1 MTNNS
6 ARVTLNPL
14 YGLLPADIATAFS
27 TKLPVEASLL
37 GVETELA
44 QKMAEKR
51 YNEFIHGRHCARL
64 ALAQLGIAPGPI
76 DKGPNRE
83 PLWPESISGT
93 ISHTLHYAAAAV
105 APSRAYRG
113 IGLDMESATPLE
125 DKLFKAICREE
136 ELQEFA
142 RLKLT
147 AEAAGERAK
156 LLFSIKESIYKC
168 LWPCVRQFID
178 FTEMQ
183 VELETDGFSYRAIP
197 HTQKV
202 SAELVSQLQGRY
214 RYDGEL
220 ILSSAWLSTT

>member
-6 ARVTLNPL
+6 ALETLNPL
-14 YGLLPADIATAFS
+14 HGLLPADIAAVFS
-27 TKLPVEASLL
+27 ARLPVEASLL
-37 GVETELA
+37 GVETKLA

-76 DKGPNRE
+76 DKGASRE
-83 PLWPESISGT
+83 PLWPETISGS

-105 APSRAYRG
+105 APRSAYVG
-113 IGLDMESATPLE
+113 IGLDMESAIPLE
-125 DKLFKAICREE
+125 EKLFTAICRKE
-136 ELQEFA
+136 ELLEFS

-168 LWPCVRQFID
+168 LWPTVRQFID

-183 VELETDGFSYRAIP
+183 VKLADDGFSYQAIP
-197 HTQKV
+197 HTTKA
-202 SAELVSQLQGRY
+202 SRELLSQLQGRY

-220 ILSSAWLSTT
+220 ILSSAWLSSA